1 LATLIYR
8 STARPIRWSLF
19 LASLVLV
26 LQACRKPEQD
36 LGLDLLPGDP
46 LGLRIE
52 TSPVQAYTFLPK
64 PIRTSGLTRN
74 LLGSYL
80 DPVFGSVRAG
90 IVAQLRLGANNVGI
104 GVDNSGLVADSMVLA
119 LGFDGINFSYG
130 NLNPQIFQVYELSEG
145 LSVDTVYETNDVPAY
160 LSQDLVRDRGGR
172 VKPRPLEKP
181 FIGGDSLQPQLRLRL
196 DKALAQRILNGF
208 GTPDLADNVAFL
220 EFFKGVY
227 VTVDNGTQLPFQEGI
242 LYFNMLSATSKA
254 TIYYRNTLVSDTIP
268 LTFDLPINQSSVRY
282 TVAEHDHQLALDPGL
297 GMALADSTAPAS
309 FAYVQALGGLRT
321 AIRFPEIR
329 RFADERLALAKAE
342 LIVPVPGTY
351 NALLAPPAQLFIFRK
366 DTVTGNDVFLPD
378 QTGGVGNIDGAYRSS
393 AQEYRF
399 NITRYVQAV
408 LSGTVPDNGVELVAG
423 SNGVTANRV
432 VLSGPEH
439 PDRPMVLNLT
449 FTTY

>member
-1 LATLIYR
+1 MAG
-8 STARPIRWSLF
+8 F
-19 LASLVLV
+19 VLL

-46 LGLRIE
+46 LGLRLE
-52 TSPVQAYTFLPK
+52 TNEVQAYTFIPE

-74 LLGSYL
+74 LVGSYR

-104 GVDNSGLVADSMVLA
+104 GQDNSGLVADSMVLA
-119 LGFDGINFSYG
+119 LGFDGINFAYG
-130 NLNPQIFQVYELSEG
+130 NLNPQVFQVYELSES
-145 LSVDTVYETNDVPAY
+145 LSVDSIYETDDVPEY
-160 LSQDLVRDRGGR
+160 LSQDLVQDRGGR
-172 VKPRPLEKP
+172 LVPRPLEQP
-181 FIGGDSLQPQLRLRL
+181 VINGDSLQPQLRMRL
-196 DKALAQRILNGF
+196 DRALAQRILNGF
-208 GTPDLADNVAFL
+208 GTPDLADNIAFL

-227 VTVDNGTQLPFQEGI
+227 VTVDNGAQLPFQEGI
-242 LYFNMLSATSKA
+242 LYFNLLNVTSKA
-254 TIYYRNTLVSDTIP
+254 TIYYRNTLVSDTVP

-297 GMALADSTAPAS
+297 GSALADSTAPAP

-321 AIRFPEIR
+321 AIRFPDIR

-351 NALLAPPAQLFIFRK
+351 NALLAPPQQLFMFRK
-366 DTVTGNDVFLPD
+366 DTITGNDVFLPD
-378 QTGGVGNIDGAYRSS
+378 QSGGVGSIDGAYRSE
-393 AQEYRF
+393 AREYRF
-399 NITRYVQAV
+399 NITRYIQAV
-408 LSGTVPDNGVELVAG
+408 LSGTVPDNGVELVAA

-432 VLSGPEH
+432 VLSGPQH
-439 PDRPMVLNLT
+439 PERPMVLNLT